1 LTAYASFDFTSVE
14 AGMDPWDLEG
24 VFPDPVVNDVGDVVF
39 DLSDHEDAEYLDR
52 EAFSVI
58 WDYSNVDV
66 VRRDVTL
73 GLRAKLGGGWGA
85 ETTWVY
91 TNYGDSDPILQDETG
106 EYSRMTF
113 LLSRIF

>member
-1 LTAYASFDFTSVE
+1 
-14 AGMDPWDLEG
+14 MDPWDLQG
-24 VFPDPVVNDVGDVVF
+24 VFPEPVVNDVGDVVF

-52 EAFSVI
+52 ESFSLI